1 MPRILDEFISQPV
14 FMSQSSALPFLGT
27 IIKMVKGEEIASFGE
42 AKEARTL
49 ALQQSK
55 PKIALMNPSLN
66 GFEVTDKFNL
76 TKAPKGSIA
85 IISHEGVMSRNG
97 GLSTKGITE
106 TRKEIRLAGQNPNIS
121 AVLFKMH
128 SGGGSAFSCEGI
140 CEDIGRFENEFG
152 KPIASMIDSQACSAG
167 YFAIA
172 KSPIIFAAGKSTEAG
187 CIGTMITLYNYD
199 EYFAE
204 MGVKEIIINATNSN
218 NKNAEYYN
226 AIQGDTEM
234 MRKQILDPLNDSFLS
249 AVKTG
254 RRGKLGTDRSGVLSG
269 RTYYGQEL
277 INVGLADKIG
287 TESDALKY
295 LEKKAKQFNKIKS
308 SKKMEKDYSL
318 LSDSDLAQEI
328 KNLEEAISNSTE
340 ATEGIQDTKNSLT
353 FAKAIENNR
362 KLSKENTTQIAT
374 IAAKE
379 GIIASHEAQISSLNE
394 SSESS
399 TALKNQITSLTEN
412 VTTLTQERDDALT
425 SVTEKDAQIATLNAT
440 VGEQTV
446 KANEAS
452 ATITDLKQQNNSFEE
467 FINESFGAGSTDAFK
482 KNNSGGYDQPTG
494 LEPDPSKYQTK
505 GDRRRKA
512 GQSADEIL
520 MERQEV
526 LEKD

>member
-14 FMSQSSALPFLGT
+14 FMSQSSALPYLSKV
-27 IIKMVKGEEIASFGE
+27 IKMVKGEDNVSFGE
-42 AKEARTL
+42 AKELRER

-55 PKIALMNPSLN
+55 PKIAMLNPSLN
-66 GFEVTDKFNL
+66 GFEVTDRFNL

-97 GLSTKGITE
+97 GLSTKGIAE
-106 TRKEIRLAGQNPNIS
+106 TRKEIRLAGQNPNITG
-121 AVLFKMH
+121 VLFKMH

-140 CEDIGRFENEFG
+140 CEDIGRFEKEYG

-172 KSPIIFAAGKSTEAG
+172 KSPYIFAAGKSTEAG

-226 AIQGDTEM
+226 ALQGDTEM
-234 MRKQILDPLNDSFLS
+234 MRKQILDPLNDSFLA
-249 AVKTG
+249 AVKAG
-254 RRGKLGTDRSGVLSG
+254 RRGKLGKNREGVLSG
-269 RTYYGQEL
+269 RTFYGQEL
-277 INVGLADKIG
+277 VNVGLADKLG

-328 KNLEEAISNSTE
+328 TNLEEAISNSTE
-340 ATEGIQDTKNSLT
+340 ATEGIEETKANLA
-353 FAKAIENNR
+353 FAKAVDSLRKLTIENT
-362 KLSKENTTQIAT
+362 SQIAT
-374 IAAKE
+374 IAAKD
-379 GIIASHEAQISSLNE
+379 GVIASHETEISQLKE
-394 SSESS
+394 SNSESGL
-399 TALKNQITSLTEN
+399 LKTQ
-412 VTTLTQERDDALT
+412 VATLTTERDEALQ
-425 SVTEKDAQIATLNAT
+425 SVTDKDAEIATLTAT
-440 VGEQTV
+440 IGEQTV
-446 KANEAS
+446 KANEANT
-452 ATITDLKQQNNSFEE
+452 TIADLTQQNNSFEE
-467 FINESFGAGSTDAFK
+467 FINESFGSGSTDAFK
-482 KNNSGGYDQPTG
+482 KNSSGGYDQPTG

-505 GDRRRKA
+505 GDRKRKA
-512 GQSADEIL
+512 GRSADDIL
-520 MERQEV
+520 REREEA
-526 LEKD
+526 LKED